1 MELQLS
7 VGTAKVDITPPFALP
22 LAGFA
27 SRNNRNFEN
36 IDSRLYLR
44 TFYFQQHSTD
54 GSKLQSL
61 LLSADILFWS
71 EELADQL
78 RMRIERQ
85 WGIKVDAIIL
95 HATHTHS
102 GPAISMRTI
111 GIGEPD
117 PNYLVFLEQAVMQS
131 VEQAVGDAEP
141 VNIQM
146 GKGISEIGVNRR
158 KKNGDQIVLSPN
170 PEGVTDPELRVYV
183 FTTLSGKKKGVLT
196 HFACHPTLTD
206 RNSVSS
212 EFCGY
217 AMERLENRY
226 DSLTVC
232 AYLQGCCGDINP
244 VKPNVAESNQDVISI
259 VGQRF
264 ADDVDAILSGELEWL
279 EPNVLSSRRS
289 IAVLPFAEIPTK
301 DKLQRV
307 VDESASA
314 DVRKWAQS
322 FLEQPDKLRKQF
334 RFEITKLEIAEGLT
348 FIAMNGEMVV
358 EYGLFLKSCSPV
370 LVPLA
375 YSNGMIGYITTAN
388 QLQEGGYEP
397 IESVTYF
404 GLPCPFDQAV
414 EAEVKK
420 QLMAIIDE
428 PKNEEE

>member
-27 SRNNRNFEN
+27 SRSNRNFET

-54 GSKLQSL
+54 GSMMQSL
-61 LLSADILFWS
+61 LLSTDILFWS

-85 WGIKVDAIIL
+85 WGIAVDAIIL

-102 GPAISMRTI
+102 GPAVSMRTI
-111 GIGEPD
+111 GLGVPD
-117 PNYLVFLEQAVMQS
+117 PNYLAFLEQAVMQG
-131 VEQAVGDAEP
+131 VEEAVADAEP
-141 VNIQM
+141 VRIQM
-146 GKGISEIGVNRR
+146 GKGTSRIGVNRR
-158 KKNGDQIVLSPN
+158 KKEGDQIVLSPN
-170 PEGVTDPELRVYV
+170 PEGLTDPELRVYV
-183 FTTLSGKKKGVLT
+183 FTTFAGKKKGVLT
-196 HFACHPTLTD
+196 HYACHPTLTD

-217 AMERLENRY
+217 AMERLEQRNG
-226 DSLTVC
+226 SLTVC
-232 AYLQGCCGDINP
+232 AYLQGCSGDINP
-244 VKPNVAESNQDVISI
+244 VMPKVSESNQDVISI
-259 VGQRF
+259 VGQRLV
-264 ADDVDAILSGELEWL
+264 DDVDAILAGELKGL
-279 EPNVLSSRRS
+279 EPSVLTSRRS
-289 IAVLPFAEIPTK
+289 ITVLPYAEIPSK
-301 DKLQRV
+301 EKLQRV
-307 VDESASA
+307 VDESTSA
-314 DVRKWAQS
+314 DVRNWAQS
-322 FLEQPDKLRKQF
+322 FLEQPDKLRKQA
-334 RFEITKLEIAEGLT
+334 RFEITKLTIAEGLT

-358 EYGLFLKSCSPV
+358 EYGLFMKSFSPG

-414 EAEVKK
+414 EAEVKR

-428 PKNEEE
+428 PIN